1 MPDLIFSN
9 PHEMIFG
16 VDVINRL
23 GSVISRYGER
33 VLVVTEAILYER
45 QVIERVIE
53 LLEKKNISYIVYD
66 EVVPNATSS
75 TAEEA
80 LLLSRGSHADV
91 IIGMGG
97 VRALSIAKAV
107 AMAATCKND
116 FDDFLS
122 GTRPDKAPLAYIEV
136 PTTCRDPFM
145 YTDEFLV
152 ADSRDRS
159 GKICRAQE
167 NITKCILIDPK
178 LSLSLPAKYTAT
190 TMTDTFLSAFEGI
203 ISTRNNFF
211 ADTLFYKAIELLVRN
226 MDQALKD
233 PEDINM
239 RTEAAS
245 AGMLTGLG
253 LSMSKQGIGSALAY
267 ALNAKLM
274 VPKSWIATILFP
286 SVMEFS
292 INTSSEK
299 IAPIAG
305 LLGEDTAGIS
315 SIDAS
320 KKAVEALRRLI
331 GTLQLPARLRDFD
344 LNLDDMMDITRAARS
359 FDMMNYLSRMAS
371 DEELYEIIKQA
382 Y

>member
-1 MPDLIFSN
+1 MSDLLFSI
-9 PHEMIFG
+9 PHETIFG
-16 VDVINRL
+16 VDIINRL
-23 GSVISRYGER
+23 GNVVSRYGER

-45 QVIERVIE
+45 QTIERVIE

-75 TAEEA
+75 TVEEA
-80 LLLSRGSHADV
+80 LLLARGSHAEV

-97 VRALSIAKAV
+97 IRALSIAKCV
-107 AMAATCKND
+107 AMAAKCKND

-122 GTRPDKAPLAYIEV
+122 GTKPENEPLAYIEI

-145 YTDEFLV
+145 HTDEYLV
-152 ADSRDRS
+152 VDARDRS
-159 GKICRAQE
+159 GKLGKTQP
-167 NITKCILIDPK
+167 NISKCILIDPK
-178 LSLSLPAKYTAT
+178 LCLSLPSKYTAT
-190 TMTDTFLSAFEGI
+190 TMVDTFLSAFEGI
-203 ISTRNNFF
+203 ISSKNNFF
-211 ADTLFYKAIELLVRN
+211 SDTLFYKAIETLIQNIDL
-226 MDQALKD
+226 ALKN
-233 PEDINM
+233 PEDIKL
-239 RTEAAS
+239 RIQSAA
-245 AGMLTGLG
+245 AGMLTALG

-267 ALNAKLM
+267 ALNSKLM
-274 VPKSWIATILFP
+274 VPKSWLATILFP
-286 SVMEFS
+286 SVIEFS

-299 IAPIAG
+299 IAPIARM
-305 LLGEDTAGIS
+305 LGEDIEGVS

-331 GTLQLPARLRDFD
+331 GTLQLPTRLRDFD
-344 LNLDDMMDITRAARS
+344 LNLDDMVDITIAARS